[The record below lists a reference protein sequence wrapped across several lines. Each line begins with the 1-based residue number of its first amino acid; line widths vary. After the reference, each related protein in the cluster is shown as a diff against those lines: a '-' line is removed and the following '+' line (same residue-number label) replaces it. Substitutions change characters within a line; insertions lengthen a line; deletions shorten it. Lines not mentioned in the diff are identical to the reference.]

1 MIGIKGAKGIYMM
14 DKEKAVDLL
23 SIAFRIIVEKYQM
36 PTYLTKDEERI
47 VNSMVTYVRAA
58 YNRGRSSVAFAVK
71 NVIKDVVG

>member
-1 MIGIKGAKGIYMM
+1 MIGIKDAKGIYMM

-23 SIAFRIIVEKYQM
+23 SVAFRIVVDKYE
-36 PTYLTKDEERI
+36 PTFLTKDEERI

-58 YNRGRSSVAFAVK
+58 YNKGRSSVAFAVK